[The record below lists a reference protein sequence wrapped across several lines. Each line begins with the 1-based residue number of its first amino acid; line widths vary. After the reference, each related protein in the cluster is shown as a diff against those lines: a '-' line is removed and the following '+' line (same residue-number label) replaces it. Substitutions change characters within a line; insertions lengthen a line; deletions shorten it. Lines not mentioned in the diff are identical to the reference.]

1 MKVTGRNLDN
11 VENDLRIKKV
21 ENDLRI
27 KKGKYVVIA
36 KCSDGDVVI
45 GRNGKVAFD
54 SAIAVEIA
62 KEHQNMGA
70 EIVMIRYADYK
81 VMTH

>member
-11 VENDLRIKKV
+11 LDNV

-70 EIVMIRYADYK
+70 EIVMMRYADYK
-81 VMTH
+81 AVTR